1 MGRTLFVNKRKRLRI
16 RRILLVCIA
25 LLLVATLV
33 LGIVFLIKGLQNQA
47 AAQAQPDTP
56 PSVEKEEEQ
65 PPALEPVRRLP
76 ADFLSRNTK
85 APRIALYD
93 ISAQTLLYV
102 KNGDEKCA
110 PASLTKLMT
119 AIVALETADLDTVIT
134 AGNELYLLDPE
145 SSRAGLYIGHKM
157 TLKQALQGLLLKSG
171 NDAAYIIAAQLG
183 HLMDES
189 VSGQDAIDLYCQ
201 KMTEKA
207 KELGCT
213 DTTFRN
219 PDGIDKDG
227 HETTANDL
235 LKISLHALSIP
246 FIAETVADDEVTTTL
261 VSGQTK
267 TWKNSNKL
275 LPGGAYAYA
284 GACGM
289 KTGTTDGAGNCLI
302 SCATRDGRRIL
313 CILLGA
319 EKDSIRYSETIEL
332 LNLGFF

>member
-33 LGIVFLIKGLQNQA
+33 LGIVFLIKGLQNKA

-56 PSVEKEEEQ
+56 PSVEQEEEQ

-189 VSGQDAIDLYCQ
+189 VSGQDAIDL
-201 KMTEKA
+201 
-207 KELGCT
+207 
-213 DTTFRN
+213 
-219 PDGIDKDG
+219 
-227 HETTANDL
+227 
-235 LKISLHALSIP
+235 
-246 FIAETVADDEVTTTL
+246 
-261 VSGQTK
+261 
-267 TWKNSNKL
+267 
-275 LPGGAYAYA
+275 
-284 GACGM
+284 
-289 KTGTTDGAGNCLI
+289 
-302 SCATRDGRRIL
+302 
-313 CILLGA
+313 
-319 EKDSIRYSETIEL
+319 
-332 LNLGFF
+332 